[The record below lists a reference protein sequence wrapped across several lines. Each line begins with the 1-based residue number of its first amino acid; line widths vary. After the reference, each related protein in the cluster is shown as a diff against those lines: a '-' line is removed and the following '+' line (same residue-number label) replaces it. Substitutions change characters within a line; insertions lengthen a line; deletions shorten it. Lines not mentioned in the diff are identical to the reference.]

1 MKTTSSDLHTVVDE
15 LNIIAAEHPEVEDG
29 IREQVRVLEV
39 MAKSTIISIKSDVD
53 YDELGKVLL
62 EEIGGVGIVVAS
74 IPREGGVQLIST
86 SSVSGEDIM
95 RCISSIITA
104 SKNMIHKVM
113 EENPM
118 VGLRYL
124 MEQKGGL

>member
-39 MAKSTIISIKSDVD
+39 MAKSTIISIKSNVD

-104 SKNMIHKVM
+104 SKDMIHKVM
-113 EENPM
+113 EKNPM

>member
-39 MAKSTIISIKSDVD
+39 MAKSTIISIKSNVD